1 MPARKVKINEKKVA
15 RLALD
20 GCQMRTIARIMDIEE
35 SVLRRRCTALVKKK
49 RAERRHKLLKAQ
61 NILVEKGDKAML
73 IWLGKSVLNQT
84 ERKVIS
90 GDSARPF
97 IIELHEFGGKE
108 GEKKHGDTD

>member
-1 MPARKVKINEKKVA
+1 MAAKKVKIDEKKVA

-20 GCQMRTIARIMDIEE
+20 GCQMRTIARIMDIDQET
-35 SVLRRRCTALVKKK
+35 LNRRCKTLIKKK
-49 RAERRHKLLKAQ
+49 RAERKHKLLKAQ
-61 NILVEKGDKAML
+61 NRLVEKGDKAML

-97 IIELHEFGGKE
+97 IIELHEFG
-108 GEKKHGDTD
+108 EKKEEKADGDKD